1 MCPYRILVK
10 SLEILA
16 RRWIWI
22 GDIGKLEINDSIKLH
37 VLSEIRYWGRL
48 LIHFKTL
55 SGIYAGNFSV
65 TYVQSDKQSW
75 K

>member
-22 GDIGKLEINDSIKLH
+22 GDIAKLEINDSIKLH
-37 VLSEIRYWGRL
+37 ILSEWYFDRL
-48 LIHFKTL
+48 FDIEADYQYILKLYQVFMKGTSL
-55 SGIYAGNFSV
+55 
-65 TYVQSDKQSW
+65 
-75 K
+75 